1 MKRLEEICIFIRNG
15 LNIKND
21 KSKKGIPVTRI
32 ETISNGIIDIN
43 KTGYANIFDD
53 KYMDYYLRQ
62 DDILMSHINS
72 LKHLGKVGYCYY
84 DMKIIHGM
92 NLLNI
97 RVNPNNVYPKYL
109 YYYFK
114 SNNFKIKLNKI
125 SKQSVNQSSFS
136 ISDLKKIKIDI
147 IDLKKQKLIASKLDK
162 VVEVISIRKKQIE
175 ELNNL
180 IKSQFV
186 EMFNR
191 KKINKKGWL
200 ETTVGE
206 HIRLLTDFS
215 ANGSYKILDSKVI
228 MYDEPNYAYMVRT
241 IDLENKEY
249 KNKVKYI
256 TKETYEFLSK
266 SKVYPNDIIMNKIGS
281 AGKVYIMPDL
291 GIPVTLGRNAFLI
304 RFNDNILPIYIYYLL
319 TSEYGKKQIQKSIR
333 GAVTKTITKDD
344 VRKIKIS
351 VPPIDLQNQF
361 SEIVKQIDKQK
372 FEIEKSLKETQELYE
387 SLMEKYFG

>member
-21 KSKKGIPVTRI
+21 KSKKGIPITRI

-43 KTGYANIFDD
+43 KTGYANIFND
-53 KYMDYYLRQ
+53 KYIDYYLRQ

-136 ISDLKKIKIDI
+136 ISDLKKIRIDI
-147 IDLKKQKLIASKLDK
+147 IDLKKQKLIVSKLDK

-186 EMFNR
+186 EMFGNG
-191 KKINKKGWL
+191 NYPQ
-200 ETTVGE
+200 
-206 HIRLLTDFS
+206 IRLKEILNQNDNMEKVENTKIEKFVTIGINGKGARERIIKDGKWPVPFVGYRVKGGQFIYSRIDARNGAFAIIPNSLNNAVVSKDFPIFNIDNNKIRTDILLFS
-215 ANGSYKILDSKVI
+215 LLEKSFIDKIKNSSFGATNRQRIKEQIFLNYKI
-228 MYDEPNYAYMVRT
+228 
-241 IDLENKEY
+241 
-249 KNKVKYI
+249 
-256 TKETYEFLSK
+256 
-266 SKVYPNDIIMNKIGS
+266 
-281 AGKVYIMPDL
+281 
-291 GIPVTLGRNAFLI
+291 
-304 RFNDNILPIYIYYLL
+304 YL
-319 TSEYGKKQIQKSIR
+319 
-333 GAVTKTITKDD
+333 
-344 VRKIKIS
+344 
-351 VPPIDLQNQF
+351 PPIDLQNQF

-372 FEIEKSLKETQELYE
+372 FESMIQLKM
-387 SLMEKYFG
+387 MEKIYNIINDRRRYV

>member
-53 KYMDYYLRQ
+53 KYIDYYLRQ

-136 ISDLKKIKIDI
+136 ISDLKKIRIEI
-147 IDLKKQKLIASKLDK
+147 IDLERQKLIVTKLDK

-186 EMFNR
+186 EMFGIPFLNNKNWTMGIIKELVR
-191 KKINKKGWL
+191 EVKYGTSKPANGGKYKYLRMNNITYEGKLDLNEMKYIDIEKDDKEKYVIKKGDIL
-200 ETTVGE
+200 FNRTNSKELVGKTCVFDVEEEMIIAGFIIRVRVNDFANPYFISEYLNTVYLKDKLRNMCKDASGQSN
-206 HIRLLTDFS
+206 IN
-215 ANGSYKILDSKVI
+215 A
-228 MYDEPNYAYMVRT
+228 
-241 IDLENKEY
+241 KE
-249 KNKVKYI
+249 
-256 TKETYEFLSK
+256 LQ
-266 SKVYPNDIIMNKIGS
+266 
-281 AGKVYIMPDL
+281 
-291 GIPVTLGRNAFLI
+291 
-304 RFNDNILPIYIYYLL
+304 NIKIYI
-319 TSEYGKKQIQKSIR
+319 
-333 GAVTKTITKDD
+333 
-344 VRKIKIS
+344 
-351 VPPIDLQNQF
+351 PPITLQNQF

-372 FEIEKSLKETQELYE
+372 FESMIQLKMIEKIYNIINDRSRYV
-387 SLMEKYFG
+387 